1 MSYTKLTDFAA
12 KDALL
17 SGNPS
22 KLLRGTEIG
31 AEFDAIE
38 SAMAAAEAVNITA
51 PIIAASTSKTT
62 PVDADVLPIL
72 DSAAA
77 NIMKKV
83 TWVNIK
89 ATLKTYFDTLYA
101 AVGSFAASG
110 ANADITSLTALTA
123 GGLPDNSI
131 LTNDIAALQ
140 VTGAKIAAS
149 TVSPDKLT
157 QPITLETAVT
167 TSGGSA
173 YGFTSIPSWVKRV
186 TCLFS
191 AVSTAGSFNVG
202 LQIGSG
208 SYATTGY
215 NGTLSA
221 LNGATGSSNNLS
233 TSIVIDNAANPV
245 NLRYGSIVLTHMGG
259 NLWAF
264 DGIASCAGSSITAFI
279 AGTIQLAGALDRV
292 QIMLNGATTF
302 DGGTFNILYE

>member
-38 SAMAAAEAVNITA
+38 SAMAVAEAVNITA

-77 NIMKKV
+77 NILKKV
-83 TWVNIK
+83 TWANIK

-123 GGLPDNSI
+123 GGLPDNSV
-131 LTNDIAALQ
+131 LTADIAALQ
-140 VTGAKIAAS
+140 VTGAKIAAA
-149 TVSPDKLT
+149 TITPDKL
-157 QPITLETAVT
+157 
-167 TSGGSA
+167 SGAQSGSA
-173 YGFTSIPSWVKRV
+173 PIYGARAWCQFDGTLTGTNAPTAGGNVSSV
-186 TCLFS
+186 TRNAAGDYTITFATVMPDANY
-191 AVSTAGSFNVG
+191 AVSLCGPSLNGRIGFLFNGTFNNGDISSTKLAGSFRIVF
-202 LQIGSG
+202 
-208 SYATTGY
+208 ADP
-215 NGTLSA
+215 
-221 LNGATGSSNNLS
+221 ATGNSSAIEGHQL
-233 TSIVIDNAANPV
+233 TVVIY
-245 NLRYGSIVLTHMGG
+245 R
-259 NLWAF
+259 
-264 DGIASCAGSSITAFI
+264 
-279 AGTIQLAGALDRV
+279 
-292 QIMLNGATTF
+292 
-302 DGGTFNILYE
+302 